1 MKIDLTG
8 KVAVVTGGSR
18 GLGECMASMLA
29 ECGAT
34 VALVARDEAKLKGV
48 ADAIRAAGGK
58 AEYFLADVTNEA
70 DVVRMAGE
78 VEAQLGPANILINNA
93 GTNVRKAL
101 VDLTTEEF
109 MSVINS
115 SLLSTF
121 LVSRAFVPG
130 MKGTGYGRIINMTSM
145 LSHISLANRTP
156 YSSAKTALLGFIR
169 SLALE
174 LAGENI
180 TVNGISPGPVGT
192 EMNHAVMNDPVANA
206 HFLASLPVG
215 RWGEVEE
222 IAALDKQDRLD
233 ILPASA
239 AADPIRPERTNSPA
253 ANFINGIEYNLQH
266 IDVSQFGDY
275 STAQLHLWVERFFR
289 LWCRNQWKRERY
301 APSFHLDDENLD
313 PKTWC
318 RFPILSS
325 GFTAELAEMR
335 DWSSRQK

>member
-18 GLGECMASMLA
+18 GLGECMAKMLA

-34 VALVARDEAKLKGV
+34 LALVARDEVKLKGV
-48 ADAIRAAGGK
+48 AEAIRATGGK

-70 DVVRMAGE
+70 DVVRMAKE
-78 VEAQLGPANILINNA
+78 VEAKLGPANILINNA
-93 GTNVRKAL
+93 GTNVRKQL

-109 MSVINS
+109 LSVINS

-130 MKGTGYGRIINMTSM
+130 MKTTGYGRIINMTSM
-145 LSHISLANRTP
+145 LSHISLPARTP

-174 LAGENI
+174 LAGDKI

-206 HFLASLPVG
+206 QFLASLPVG
-215 RWGEVEE
+215 RWGQPEE
-222 IAALDKQDRLD
+222 IGALACYLASEHAGFITGTD
-233 ILPASA
+233 I
-239 AADPIRPERTNSPA
+239 I
-253 ANFINGIEYNLQH
+253 
-266 IDVSQFGDY
+266 IDGGW
-275 STAQLHLWVERFFR
+275 TT
-289 LWCRNQWKRERY
+289 K
-301 APSFHLDDENLD
+301 
-313 PKTWC
+313 
-318 RFPILSS
+318 
-325 GFTAELAEMR
+325 
-335 DWSSRQK
+335 